1 MPCRKLPG
9 QARYRHHL
17 VESDD
22 AAIPGTFD
30 LKVPFPRVPAIDGS
44 EIRRRL
50 APPDYI
56 SSAFVHFRRQ
66 RRSPLQATDEIYT
79 QAFRH
84 LPLSSALDHLPD
96 NCIRL
101 QENMFMLLN
110 ICMLTILSIWGILDI
125 LGILG
130 VLVFSVFFASCSFC
144 HASAA
149 NSSAMDA
156 SPSNVEL
163 FESPRLHLLRQT
175 TFLHL

>member
-84 LPLSSALDHLPD
+84 LPLVFCPRSSARQLH
-96 NCIRL
+96 
-101 QENMFMLLN
+101 
-110 ICMLTILSIWGILDI
+110 
-125 LGILG
+125 
-130 VLVFSVFFASCSFC
+130 
-144 HASAA
+144 
-149 NSSAMDA
+149 SSARKYVHA
-156 SPSNVEL
+156 P
-163 FESPRLHLLRQT
+163 
-175 TFLHL
+175 